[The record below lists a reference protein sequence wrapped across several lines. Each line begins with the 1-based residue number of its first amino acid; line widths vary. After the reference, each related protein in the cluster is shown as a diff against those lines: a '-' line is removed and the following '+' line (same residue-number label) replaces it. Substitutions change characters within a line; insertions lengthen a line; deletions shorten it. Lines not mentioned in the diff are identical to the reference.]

1 MDVILEPL
9 ELAGLHLRNRIYSP
23 AHAPTGYLNDG
34 APAERYIAYHEEKV
48 KGGAALT
55 IVGGSSNVAIDSADV
70 FSNFYAGGPEILGFY
85 GELSRRVHRHD
96 AAVMVQITHLG
107 RRSKSDSSHWLPT
120 IAPSPVREH
129 AHRSYPKEVEDFD
142 ITRVVAAY
150 GRAAELAREGG
161 LDGVEVAAL
170 AGHLIDQFW
179 SLRTNH
185 RTDEFGGSLE
195 NRLRFGR
202 MALEEVRRCVGPDFI
217 VGLRMPGDEATSGG
231 LDAELCRQIAMAVSE
246 WGLVDYLSVIYGGG
260 ESPKELSNVMPGF
273 GNALGGHLE
282 MARQLRQAV
291 SMPVFHAGRIA
302 DVATAR
308 HALASGS
315 VDMVGMVRAH
325 MADPHIV
332 AKVRRGEESRIRPCV
347 GASYCLGQAG
357 TYCLHNPATG
367 RESVLSQLTT
377 SDPDRRRVVVVGGGV
392 GGLEAA
398 RVCAERGHEVT
409 LLEASDRWG
418 GQLAT
423 LSRARRQSEKLG
435 IVDWLVAEVGH
446 VGVAARLNVFAEA
459 DDVRALAPDVVIT
472 ATGGLPLLDLEGPGS
487 NLVMS
492 SAEAMGQSVRPGEQ
506 ILIFDD
512 DGGENALTVAEYVCT
527 HGGGVQLVTPDSC
540 LGLDVA
546 ATLMPDYFRVLY
558 SSDVSVMPNATV
570 RSVVPESGRLRVEVV
585 NTYSGQIDSCQVDR
599 VVVERG
605 TIPYAELYHGLRPE
619 SRNRGEVDLD
629 DFAAARRQHVVTN
642 PSGAFELYRIGDA
655 VSHRGVHGA
664 MLDARRLC
672 QNL

>member
-1 MDVILEPL
+1 MDAILEPL
-9 ELAGLHLRNRIYSP
+9 EVAGLHLRNRIYSP

-34 APAERYIAYHEEKV
+34 VPAERYVAYHEEKV

-85 GELSRRVHRHD
+85 GELARRIHRHD

-107 RRSKSDSSHWLPT
+107 RRSKSDTSHWLPT
-120 IAPSPVREH
+120 IAPSAVREH

-150 GRAAELAREGG
+150 GRAAALAREGG

-179 SLRTNH
+179 APRTNH

-202 MALEEVRRCVGPDFI
+202 MVLEEVRRCVGPDFV
-217 VGLRMPGDEATSGG
+217 VGLRMPGDEAAAGG
-231 LDAELCRQIAMAVSE
+231 LDAELCREIAAAVCD
-246 WGLVDYLSVIYGGG
+246 WGVVDYLSVVYGGG
-260 ESPKELSNVMPGF
+260 ESPQELSNVMPGF
-273 GNALGGHLE
+273 GNGLGAHLE
-282 MARQLRQAV
+282 MAKHLRAAV
-291 SMPVFHAGRIA
+291 PVPVFHAGRIA

-308 HALASGS
+308 HALTSGS

-325 MADPHIV
+325 MADPEIV
-332 AKVRRGEESRIRPCV
+332 AKVLRGEESRIRPCV

-357 TYCLHNPATG
+357 TFCLHNPATG
-367 RESVLSQLTT
+367 RETVLSQVTT
-377 SDPDRRRVVVVGGGV
+377 STSERRRVVVVGGGV

-423 LSRARRQSEKLG
+423 LIRARRQSEKLG
-435 IVDWLVAEVGH
+435 IVDWLVAEVDHG
-446 VGVAARLNVFAEA
+446 GVSARLNMFAEA
-459 DDVRALAPDVVIT
+459 DDVHALVPDVVIT

-487 NLVMS
+487 DLVVS
-492 SAEAMGQSVRPGEQ
+492 SAEAMGRSVRAGERV
-506 ILIFDD
+506 LIFDD
-512 DGGENALTVAEYVCT
+512 DGGENALTVAEYVCAH
-527 HGGGVQLVTPDSC
+527 HGIVELVTPDPC

-546 ATLMPDYFRVLY
+546 ATLMPDYRRVLHAA
-558 SSDVSVMPNATV
+558 DVSVVPDSAL
-570 RSVVPESGRLRVEVV
+570 RSVVREDGRLRAEVV
-585 NTYSGQIDSCQVDR
+585 NTYTGRTSFRQVDR

-605 TIPYAELYHGLRPE
+605 TIPFADLYHALRPA

-642 PSGAFELYRIGDA
+642 PSGEFALYRIGDA

-664 MLDARRLC
+664 ILDARRLC
-672 QNL
+672 QSL

>member
-1 MDVILEPL
+1 MDVILQPL

-34 APAERYIAYHEEKV
+34 VPAGRYIAYHEEKA

-55 IVGGSSNVAIDSADV
+55 IVGGSSNVAIDSSDV

-85 GELSRRVHRHD
+85 NELSRRVHRHD

-107 RRSKSDSSHWLPT
+107 RRSKSDTSHWLPT
-120 IAPSPVREH
+120 IAPSAIREH

-150 GRAAELAREGG
+150 GQAAALAREGG

-179 SLRTNH
+179 SPRTNH

-202 MALEEVRRCVGPDFI
+202 LALEEVRRRVGPDFV
-217 VGLRMPGDEATSGG
+217 VGLRMPGDEGAQGG
-231 LDAELCRQIAMAVSE
+231 LGPELCREIAVAVDA
-246 WGLVDYLSVIYGGG
+246 WGLVDYFSVVYGGG
-260 ESPKELSNVMPGF
+260 ESPLELSHVMPGF
-273 GNALGGHLE
+273 GTGLGAHLD
-282 MARQLRQAV
+282 MAKRLREAV
-291 SMPVFHAGRIA
+291 DVPVFHAGRIA

-308 HALASGS
+308 HALTTGS

-325 MADPHIV
+325 MADPQIV
-332 AKVRRGEESRIRPCV
+332 NKIRRGEESRIRPCV

-357 TYCLHNPATG
+357 TFCLHNPATG
-367 RESVLSQLTT
+367 RESVLSQLT
-377 SDPDRRRVVVVGGGV
+377 SRASVGRRVVVVGGGV

-398 RVCAERGHEVT
+398 RVCAERGHQVT

-418 GQLAT
+418 GQLST
-423 LSRARRQSEKLG
+423 LARAERQSEKLG

-446 VGVAARLNVFAEA
+446 QGVMTRLNVFAESK
-459 DDVRALAPDVVIT
+459 DVMALAPDVVIT
-472 ATGGLPLLDLEGPGS
+472 ATGGLPLLDLEGQGS
-487 NLVMS
+487 DLVVS
-492 SAEAMGQSVRPGEQ
+492 SAEAMGRSVRAGERV
-506 ILIFDD
+506 LLFDD

-527 HGGGVQLVTPDSC
+527 HGGSVRLVTPDPC

-546 ATLMPDYFRVLY
+546 ATLMPDYRRVLY
-558 SSDVSVMPNATV
+558 SADVAVVPDCTL
-570 RSVVPESGRLRVEVV
+570 RSVAREDGGLRAEVV
-585 NTYSGQIDSCQVDR
+585 NTYSGQVSSHLVDR

-605 TIPYAELYHGLRPE
+605 TIPFADLYHELRPH
-619 SRNRGEVDLD
+619 SRNRGELDLD
-629 DFAAARRQHVVTN
+629 DFVAARRQHVVTN
-642 PSGAFELYRIGDA
+642 ASGEFELYRIGDA

-664 MLDARRLC
+664 ILDARRLC
-672 QNL
+672 QDL